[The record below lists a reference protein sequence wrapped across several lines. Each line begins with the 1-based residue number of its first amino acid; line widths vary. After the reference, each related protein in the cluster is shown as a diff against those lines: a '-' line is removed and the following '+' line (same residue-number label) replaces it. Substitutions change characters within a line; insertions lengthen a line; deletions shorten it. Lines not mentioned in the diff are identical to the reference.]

1 MDSLGREVASVR
13 GPDGANVDRRRQES
27 REERFERTKREIGE
41 RLQRH
46 CPGMSSVEFDEM
58 VTQMAEVQIKYTLRR
73 SADLFPEVV
82 EWERGSVDFELPARA
97 EEVSPGL

>member
-1 MDSLGREVASVR
+1 M
-13 GPDGANVDRRRQES
+13 DRRRQES

-46 CPGMSSVEFDEM
+46 CPGMSPAEFDEL

-82 EWERGSVDFELPARA
+82 EWERGSVDYVMPARA
-97 EEVSPGL
+97 EEVPRI